1 MTKSGRKGFKT
12 VPISPDDVQSGF
24 CCGVHAL
31 DDFFARH
38 ALANDKLGLGKTF
51 VLHPERETTGLPAVL
66 GFYTLSMADIEGPR
80 LPAPPGHR
88 LPRYPLPVALLGRL
102 AVARDLRGRGIG
114 GRLLRDALMRVVSV
128 SGSVGCF
135 GVVVDAKD
143 ESSEQFYGHYGF
155 VAVGA
160 ETWPR
165 RMFLSIYTLKAAA
178 SSKR

>member
-1 MTKSGRKGFKT
+1 MTTSGRKGFKT

-38 ALANDKLGLGKTF
+38 AFTNDNVGLGKTF

-66 GFYTLSMADIEGPR
+66 GFYTLSMAEIEGTR
-80 LPAPPGHR
+80 LPTSPLHR
-88 LPRYPLPVALLGRL
+88 LPGYPLPVALLGRL

-135 GVVVDAKD
+135 GVIVDAKD
-143 ESSEQFYGHYGF
+143 ESSEQFYDHYGF
-155 VAVGA
+155 VTVGTQ
-160 ETWPR
+160 TWPR
-165 RMFLSIYTLKAAA
+165 RMFLSINTLKAAVFL
-178 SSKR
+178 KH